1 MSASIRPPLPSLLV
15 LTDRRLTGGRP
26 LLDVARAVVDGGGE
40 AIVLR
45 EKDLPFDERSR
56 LADALRAIVPI
67 LVIASDAD
75 PLVSDAADA
84 VHLSARARWPAATR
98 DRPELHVGRSAHG
111 ASELPAVACSGASY
125 ATLSPIRLTDT
136 KPGYGP
142 ALGID
147 ALRGTPLPVYA
158 LGGLSVEHVGAAI
171 AAGACGVAVLGA
183 VMRAERPDRAVAA
196 LVAALADAGA
206 TGVVSTRGTSD
217 LEPATTV
224 DGGPR

>member
-45 EKDLPFDERSR
+45 EKDLPFDERR
-56 LADALRAIVPI
+56 RVADALRAIVPI

-75 PLVSDAADA
+75 PLVTDAADA
-84 VHLSARARWPAATR
+84 VHLSARARWPTAACG
-98 DRPELHVGRSAHG
+98 RPELHVGRSAHG
-111 ASELPAVACSGASY
+111 ADELASAARAGASY

-142 ALGID
+142 ALGVD
-147 ALRGTPLPVYA
+147 ALRDAPLPVYA

-183 VMRAERPDRAVAA
+183 IMRAERPDRVVAA
-196 LVAALADAGA
+196 LVAVLADAAA
-206 TGVVSTRGTSD
+206 TGVVSTRATGD
-217 LEPATTV
+217 LEPVTTV
-224 DGGPR
+224 DCWPR